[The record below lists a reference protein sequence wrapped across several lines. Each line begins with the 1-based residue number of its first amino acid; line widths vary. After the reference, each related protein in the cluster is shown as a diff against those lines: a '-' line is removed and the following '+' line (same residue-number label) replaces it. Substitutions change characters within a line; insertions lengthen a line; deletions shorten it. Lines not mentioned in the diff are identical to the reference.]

1 MENLILKYLTESISD
16 NERIELVE
24 YLETPENRKRF
35 KELVKIN
42 HRLNKEYTQ
51 VNTAKAYSSLF
62 QRLNSKNVS
71 KRLLFSSLL
80 KYAAIFAGVA
90 ILGYGI
96 YSNSPRQ
103 DNARIDGP
111 QITLQLEDGSFKIV
125 DENANVSILDASGN
139 LISQQ
144 KNNQLFYSPA
154 KNLEKLVYNTL
165 NVPYGKTFKLELSD
179 GSVVTVNA
187 GTKLKYPVNFI
198 KDINRTVF
206 LDGEAFFDVADDKD
220 HPFVVTTE
228 DMDIEVLGT
237 QFNVTSYTEDQKTST
252 VLVDGKVK
260 ASNKV
265 ISEDIA
271 ILRSNQRASFSEN
284 VLQVEEVNVEKY
296 IAWVQ
301 GQLIFED
308 DSFNVIANKLERK
321 FNIKIVNK
329 YPELEKINVT
339 ASFRNESIED
349 VLKIFQS
356 YQAFEYSIK
365 NGILT
370 INKPN

>member
-1 MENLILKYLTESISD
+1 MENLILKYLTDSISE
-16 NERIELVE
+16 NERQQLVE
-24 YLETPENRKRF
+24 YLQEPENRKRF

-42 HRLNKEYTQ
+42 HRLNKEYTK
-51 VNTAKAYSSLF
+51 VNTSEAKSGLLKSITSKKILKRKLF
-62 QRLNSKNVS
+62 PI
-71 KRLLFSSLL
+71 LL
-80 KYAAIFAGVA
+80 KYAAVFAGLA
-90 ILGYGI
+90 IIGYGI
-96 YSNSPRQ
+96 YSNSPHQ
-103 DNARIDGP
+103 DNTRINIP
-111 QITLQLEDGSFKIV
+111 QITLQLEDGSIKIV
-125 DENANVSILDASGN
+125 DGNATASILDANGN
-139 LISQQ
+139 IVSQQ
-144 KNNQLFYSPA
+144 KNNQLFYA
-154 KNLEKLVYNTL
+154 KKENSKVLVYNTL
-165 NVPYGKTFKLELSD
+165 HVPYGKTFKLELSD

-198 KDINRTVF
+198 KDNNRTVF
-206 LDGEAFFDVADDKD
+206 LDGEAFFDVAKDKD
-220 HPFVVTTE
+220 HPFVVTTD

-237 QFNVTSYTEDQKTST
+237 KFNVTSYTEDQKTST
-252 VLVDGKVK
+252 VLIDGKVQ
-260 ASNKV
+260 ASNRA

-271 ILRSNQRASFSEN
+271 ILSPNQRASFNEN
-284 VLQVEEVNVEKY
+284 VLHIEKVNVEKY

-321 FNIKIVNK
+321 FNIKIVNN